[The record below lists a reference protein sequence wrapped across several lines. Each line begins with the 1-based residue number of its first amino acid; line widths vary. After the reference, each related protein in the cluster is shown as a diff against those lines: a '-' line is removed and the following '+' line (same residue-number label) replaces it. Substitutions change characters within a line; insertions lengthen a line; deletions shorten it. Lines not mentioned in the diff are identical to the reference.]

1 MNEYVCDVSID
12 EHYCHAWDGLLISKN
27 DAEYKFCTCMTAN
40 EWEEEQHKRLKE
52 IEVEVLT
59 LKAESNRIHRL
70 IQLSRDV
77 V

>member
-27 DAEYKFCTCMTAN
+27 DAEYKFCTCVDQN

-52 IEVEVLT
+52 I
-59 LKAESNRIHRL
+59 
-70 IQLSRDV
+70 
-77 V
+77 